1 MRYFLAIDAG
11 GTKTDAVVFDETGH
25 IIYRDLSAGNN
36 GMDIGQ
42 DAAVK
47 RLLDVLERTS
57 KAAPEK
63 FTAMYG
69 GIAGVMPLGD
79 FYSPHVL
86 PRNYADS
93 VRFEDDGRA
102 LISSTV
108 PRNIDAGGM
117 VCGTGCSL
125 YVRKEGEPLRK
136 IGGKGYLIDTGG
148 SGFELGRDAIAMA
161 FRYAERR
168 CHHTLLYDLI
178 RDHMGCEPEFW
189 QRSIYHPVTGGRAY
203 IASFARFVFDAYRQ
217 GDWAARELFEKGS
230 SALADLTF
238 AAATWFEGDFPI
250 VMSGG
255 MVTNFPEYAKAIEAK
270 SSTRARMI
278 LADAPPVYGAAVEAM
293 ADGGLSVDETFRTTF
308 LNDYEAWVSKSS
320 K

>member
-25 IIYRDLSAGNN
+25 IICRDISAGNN

-42 DAAVK
+42 EAAID
-47 RLLDVLERTS
+47 RLIQVLDRVS
-57 KAAPEK
+57 KTAPEK
-63 FTAMYG
+63 FTALYG

-79 FYSPHVL
+79 FYSPAVV

-108 PRNIDAGGM
+108 ARNIDAGGM

-125 YVRKEGEPLRK
+125 YVRKVGEPLRK

-148 SGFELGRDAIAMA
+148 SGFELGRDAIAAA

-168 CHHTLLYDLI
+168 TGHTLLYDLI
-178 RDHMGCEPEFW
+178 RERMGCEPEFW

-203 IASFARFVFDAYRQ
+203 IASFAKHVFEAYRM
-217 GDWAARELFEKGS
+217 GDWAAREIFDKGS
-230 SALADLTF
+230 SAMADLTF

-270 SSTRARMI
+270 SSTRAKLI

-293 ADGGLSVDETFRTTF
+293 ADGGLDVDDAFRAQF
-308 LNDYEAWVSKSS
+308 MADLQK
-320 K
+320 

>member
-42 DAAVK
+42 EAAIQ

-79 FYSPHVL
+79 FYSPAVL
-86 PRNYADS
+86 PKNYADS

-108 PRNIDAGGM
+108 DPSVDACGM

-125 YVRKEGEPLRK
+125 YVRQTGEPLRK

-148 SGFELGRDAIAMA
+148 SGFELGRDAIAAA

-168 CHHTLLYDLI
+168 TGHTVLYDLI
-178 RDHMGCEPEFW
+178 REQMGCEPEFW
-189 QRSIYHPVTGGRAY
+189 QRAIYHPVTGGRAY
-203 IASFARFVFDAYRQ
+203 IASFARYVFEAYRM
-217 GDWAARELFEKGS
+217 GDWAARELFDKGS
-230 SALADLTF
+230 SAMADLTF
-238 AAATWFEGDFPI
+238 AAATYFKEEFPV

-255 MVTNFPEYAKAIEAK
+255 MVTNFPEYAHAIQAK
-270 SSTRARMI
+270 SHVNAKLI
-278 LADAPPVYGAAVEAM
+278 LADAPPVYGAAVEAL
-293 ADGGLSVDETFRTTF
+293 ADGGLTADASFRTTF
-308 LNDYEAWVSKSS
+308 LTDYDLWVAKSS